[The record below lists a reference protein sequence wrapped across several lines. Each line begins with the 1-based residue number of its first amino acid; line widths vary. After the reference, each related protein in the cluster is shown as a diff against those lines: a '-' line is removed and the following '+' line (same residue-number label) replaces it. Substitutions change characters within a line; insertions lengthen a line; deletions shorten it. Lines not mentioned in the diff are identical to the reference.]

1 MKSWEMNDKKK
12 YRGVEDLLL
21 EDSFLAWYHRTDNRA
36 IKSWEAW
43 IAASPEHQQLAN
55 EAVYFLE
62 LLLSVIEMKVT
73 EDEITTAKDR
83 LFRAISEEEKQHLP

>member
-1 MKSWEMNDKKK
+1 M
-12 YRGVEDLLL
+12 
-21 EDSFLAWYHRTDNRA
+21 T
-36 IKSWEAW
+36 WEAW

-62 LLLSVIEMKVT
+62 LLLAVIEMKVT

>member
-1 MKSWEMNDKKK
+1 MNVEKK
-12 YRGVEDLLL
+12 YKAVEDLLM
-21 EDSFLAWYHRTDNRA
+21 EDSFLAWYRRMDDAAT
-36 IKSWEAW
+36 KTWEAW
-43 IAASPEHQQLAN
+43 IAASPEHHQLAN
-55 EAVYFLE
+55 EAVYLLE